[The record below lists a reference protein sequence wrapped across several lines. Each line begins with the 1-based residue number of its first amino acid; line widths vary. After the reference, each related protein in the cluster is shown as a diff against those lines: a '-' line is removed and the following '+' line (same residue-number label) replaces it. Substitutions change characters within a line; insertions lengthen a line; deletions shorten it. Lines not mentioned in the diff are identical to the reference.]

1 MARRVRLWFAG
12 AKFHVTSRGIRK
24 SSLFYEDEDY
34 KKYLSYIE
42 ETKDRYPFQ
51 LHSYCLMTNHTHL
64 QLETYDTPLSII
76 MKHLNTKYAKYFN
89 QKYDFSG
96 HVFDKR
102 YGAEILDSRE
112 YEIDV
117 SKYIHL
123 NPVEARMVTAPEEYP
138 WSSYRAYLY
147 GESEETPLVN
157 PNPILSYFPEPSQHY
172 YQQYIHSLLTDKF
185 FWKDGKII
193 KLEGEWFPC
202 GLE

>member
-1 MARRVRLWFAG
+1 MARKARLWFEG
-12 AKFHVTSRGIRK
+12 AKYHVTSRGIRR
-24 SSLFYEDEDY
+24 SSLFFEDEDF
-34 KKYLSYIE
+34 KKYLAYIE
-42 ETKDRYPFQ
+42 ETRNRYPFN
-51 LHSYCLMTNHTHL
+51 LYSYCLMTNHTHL
-64 QLETYDTPLSII
+64 QFETFETPLSII
-76 MKHLNTKYAKYFN
+76 MKNLNTKYAKYIN

-102 YGAEILDSRE
+102 YGAELLNSRE

-123 NPVEARMVTAPEEYP
+123 NPVQAGMVTTPEKYT

-147 GESEETPLVN
+147 GEAN
-157 PNPILSYFPEPSQHY
+157 PHIDPKPILSYFPDPQPHF
-172 YQQYIHSLLTDKF
+172 YQQYMNALVTDKF

-193 KLEGEWFPC
+193 KREGEWFPC